1 MADKRRAR
9 TRRKPIRRINNT
21 TRLKLAGLFW
31 AVLFVLILLI
41 MKITHINATNGT
53 RYSKEVLSQAQQ
65 QYVSRVLPAKRGD
78 ILDRNGNVL
87 ATSNKV
93 YNLVLDCSAVN
104 SETGRDDSGRMTYNY
119 IEPTVNALV
128 QLLGVDDTEVRTL
141 LTDEAT
147 KDSQYQILRK
157 GVTMDEKNAWEEF
170 LEIPE
175 QNEKTPEE
183 DQMSEE
189 EQARRYNVRGV
200 WFEETYVRSYPFD
213 SLACDTIGFTASR
226 DEADKGL
233 EGYYNSTLV
242 GVDGRRY
249 GYFNQNSDVEQTII
263 DPSSGKNLV
272 TTLDVGI
279 QQIVEKYVNAFNEA
293 MGALHIGVIV
303 ENPSTGEILAMDGGD
318 RYDLN
323 DPRDLTHL
331 YTEEEIKNMSDA
343 ETVEILNGL
352 WSNFCVSNTFE
363 PGSVVKPIVMA
374 SALEKGV
381 ITENTHFVC
390 DGGQSFGSGESDF
403 IQCWVY
409 PGAHGDETLMDIIAY
424 SCNDGMMQI
433 GALMGREQ
441 FIKAQTLFNFGTRTG
456 IDLPNEA
463 SGILFEEEN
472 LNETE
477 LATSTMG
484 QGFNCT
490 MIQEINAL
498 CSIINGGYY
507 YQPHVVSAIQDSS
520 GSIVRNIN
528 PVLLKQTVA
537 TSISTASREYMEACI
552 IQGTGTHAKVQGYSM
567 GGKTGTAEKLPRGNG
582 KYLVSFIG
590 FAPMDNPEVVVYVVI
605 DEANTEQQ
613 DNSALPQYVAQG
625 IFSELLP
632 YMNIQPDEIEG
643 YTPQTT
649 LWDGFTGHL
658 RSLDVKVNIDEEGYY
673 SDDQGNRVDSEG
685 NRIDEEGY
693 LLDENGEYQQDEN
706 GMPIMTEADI
716 QANMAYA
723 SYDADSTENSEQ
735 YEDASE
741 SSLDNNMESEGLTNE
756 EAGLE

>member
-1 MADKRRAR
+1 MADKRKPR
-9 TRRKPIRRINNT
+9 TRRVPIRKINET

-31 AVLFVLILLI
+31 AVLFVLIILI

-93 YNLVLDCSAVN
+93 YNLVLDCNAVN
-104 SETGRDDSGRMTYNY
+104 SETGKDESGNMTYNY

-128 QLLGVDDTEVRTL
+128 ELLDVDEIEVRKL
-141 LTDEAT
+141 LTDDET
-147 KDSQYQILRK
+147 KDSQYQILRER
-157 GVTMDEKNAWEEF
+157 VTMTEKDAWEDF
-170 LEIPE
+170 LEIPV
-175 QNEKTPEE
+175 QNDDTPEE
-183 DQMSEE
+183 DKMSKE

-200 WFEETYVRSYPFD
+200 WFEETYLRSYPFN
-213 SLACDTIGFTASR
+213 SLACDTIGFTESR
-226 DEADKGL
+226 DQADKGL
-233 EGYYNSTLV
+233 EGYYNNTLV

-249 GYFNQNSDVEQTII
+249 GYFNEYADVEQTII
-263 DPSSGKNLV
+263 DPSAGKTLV

-279 QQIVEKYVNAFNEA
+279 QQIVEKYVNAFMEA
-293 MGALHIGVIV
+293 MGAAHIGVVV

-323 DPRDLTHL
+323 DPRNLKHI
-331 YTEEEIKNMSDA
+331 YTEDEIEAMNDA
-343 ETVEILNGL
+343 ETVEVLNDL
-352 WSNFCVSNTFE
+352 WGNFCVTNTYE
-363 PGSVVKPIVMA
+363 PGSVVKPIVVA
-374 SALEKGV
+374 AALEKGV
-381 ITENTHFVC
+381 ITEDTHFIC

-409 PGAHGDETLMDIIAY
+409 PGAHGNETLMDIIAN

-463 SGILFEEEN
+463 TGILFAEED
-472 LNETE
+472 LNDTE

-490 MIQEINAL
+490 MIQEISAL
-498 CSIINGGYY
+498 CSVINGGYY
-507 YQPHVVSAIQDSS
+507 YQPHLVSAIQDSN
-520 GSIVRNIN
+520 GGIVRTIN
-528 PVLLKQTVA
+528 PTLLKQTVA
-537 TSISTASREYMEACI
+537 SSISALSKEYMEACLL
-552 IQGTGTHAKVQGYSM
+552 QGTGTHAKVQGYSM

-582 KYLVSFIG
+582 KYLVSFVG
-590 FAPMDNPEVVVYVVI
+590 FAPMDDPEVVVYVVI
-605 DEANTEQQ
+605 DEAHTEQQ

-643 YTPQTT
+643 YTPETI

-658 RSLDVKVNIDEEGYY
+658 RSSDISVNIDEEGNY
-673 SDDQGNRVDSEG
+673 SDEQGNRVDSEG
-685 NRIDEEGY
+685 NRIDEQGY
-693 LLDENGEYQQDEN
+693 LLDEDGNYQQDEN
-706 GMPIMTEADI
+706 GMPIMTEAAI
-716 QANMAYA
+716 QANMDYISEA
-723 SYDADSTENSEQ
+723 ADDSNLPEPP
-735 YEDASE
+735 EDTSDPII
-741 SSLDNNMESEGLTNE
+741 DNNMESEGLTNE